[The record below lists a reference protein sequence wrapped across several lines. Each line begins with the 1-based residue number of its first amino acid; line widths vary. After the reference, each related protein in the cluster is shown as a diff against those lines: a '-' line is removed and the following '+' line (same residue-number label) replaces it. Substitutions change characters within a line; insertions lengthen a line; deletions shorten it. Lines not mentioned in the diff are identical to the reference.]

1 LDPRVHRF
9 GKAALRITISAVA
22 LYLVFQKVDAQQL
35 TGIIETAQPAWLLA
49 GLMLYAF
56 SKLTSSVRLTQ
67 YFHANEIPL
76 TELSNL
82 RLYWIGMFYNLFL
95 PGGIGGDAYKVWV
108 LHRDYDVSA
117 TKAFQSV
124 FFDRISGLFML
135 AMLAC
140 LTAWF
145 AFPQAPWTFLLL
157 PSALL
162 ALIGLVLVH
171 YLFAKAFLKIILSTT
186 LYSLVVQLI
195 QMACAW
201 TLLRALGITENT
213 GAYLAVF
220 LVSSAAAVLPI
231 TIGGIGIRELVFIT
245 AALYAPVSAESS
257 VAFSLL
263 FFALTVVSSLP
274 GAFVQL
280 KATDG
285 VVNR

>member
-1 LDPRVHRF
+1 M
-9 GKAALRITISAVA
+9 A
-22 LYLVFQKVDAQQL
+22 LYLVFQQVDAQQL

-263 FFALTVVSSLP
+263 FFAVTVVSSLP
-274 GAFVQL
+274 GAFVRL